1 MKKPWVLI
9 GGIVLVIIAAIAY
22 LLMTGNKASS
32 PKTTELTPE
41 SSEQAPNL
49 ETPMPDKA
57 GVYRDFEGGAF
68 EQDRGKVRQVVFFH
82 APWCPQCRELD
93 KSIKEGKVPA
103 GVIIYKLDFDTS
115 HYYRKLYGVTQQ
127 TTFVEVDSKGEL
139 VNRYNAY
146 YTPNLEAVI
155 KGLKL

>member
-1 MKKPWVLI
+1 
-9 GGIVLVIIAAIAY
+9 
-22 LLMTGNKASS
+22 
-32 PKTTELTPE
+32 
-41 SSEQAPNL
+41 
-49 ETPMPDKA
+49 MPDKA